1 MNALADKRV
10 LLIGAGGLG
19 SPVATLLARAGV
31 RHIEVVD
38 DDQVEL
44 SNLQRQ
50 TLYTS
55 VDVGR
60 SKAQLAAASI
70 EREADA
76 AGHAGTRA
84 VAREMRLY
92 PDTATEL
99 VRGFDLVVEGTDN
112 YPTKFL
118 TCVACAFVKVPCVQA
133 GAVRWVGWT
142 MGSVPGQSACLR
154 CAFED
159 IPAGPDRGCSE
170 AGVLGP
176 VVGVIGALQASVA
189 LRLLLGHGRAAG
201 VLHHYRGLT
210 GALRRLR
217 VAPRPACPTCSGR
230 IQTLDAAR
238 YLPQECAA

>member
-1 MNALADKRV
+1 MNALADRRV
-10 LLIGAGGLG
+10 LFVGAGGLG

-31 RHIEVVD
+31 GHIEVID

-55 VDVGR
+55 ADVGR
-60 SKAQLAAASI
+60 GKAQLAAAGI
-70 EREADA
+70 EREAHA
-76 AGHAGTRA
+76 AGHASTRA
-84 VAREMRLY
+84 VAREMRLC

-99 VRGFDLVVEGTDN
+99 VGGFDLVVEGTDN

-118 TCVACAFVKVPCVQA
+118 TCDACAISKVPCVQA
-133 GAVRWVGWT
+133 GAVRWVGWV
-142 MGSVPGQSACLR
+142 MGSLPGHSACLR

-189 LRLLLGHGRAAG
+189 LRLLLGDAPAAG

-210 GALRRLR
+210 GSLRRLR
-217 VAPRPACPTCSGR
+217 VAPRQACPTCSGH